1 MSNTELT
8 PIRKGNE
15 YTLTIESLAY
25 GGRGIGR
32 LQDFVIFVDHALPG
46 QTVRILLYKKRKGY
60 GEGRILEVLT
70 ESPNAITPVCEH
82 FGICG
87 GCKTQHLEYAAQV
100 DQKRLQVEDSLR
112 RIGGFDSLEVNKII
126 SADPVYAYRNKMEF
140 SFSNRRW
147 VTNDEPADISSDFAL
162 GLHIPGRFDKILDIR
177 NCHLQPDVGNRI
189 LNLVRKV
196 ALEKG
201 LKPYDAKTHNGF
213 LRHLMLRY
221 GFRTNELMVNL
232 VTSYEN
238 PELVLP
244 LVEELKSNIPEIT
257 SIVNNI
263 NTRKGDTAYGEWELL
278 LHGEPFIREKIG
290 DLTFRISAN
299 SFFQTNSIQV
309 ENLYSVIKESAQ
321 LKGEETVFDLYC
333 GAGTIG
339 LSLAGKAREV
349 IGLEIAPSSVDDA
362 RQNAVLNGIE
372 NITFIRANLDTYF
385 TQSHKNLDKPDVVV
399 VDPPRVGLHEN
410 TVNGLV
416 KLNADRI
423 VYVSCNPTTLA
434 RDLKLLTAGGYKLT
448 DTTVV
453 DMFPHTAHIETVATL
468 VRNELI

>member
-15 YTLTIESLAY
+15 YILTIESLAY

-189 LNLVRKV
+189 LNRVRKV

-321 LKGEETVFDLYC
+321 LKGEETVF
-333 GAGTIG
+333 
-339 LSLAGKAREV
+339 
-349 IGLEIAPSSVDDA
+349 
-362 RQNAVLNGIE
+362 
-372 NITFIRANLDTYF
+372 
-385 TQSHKNLDKPDVVV
+385 
-399 VDPPRVGLHEN
+399 
-410 TVNGLV
+410 
-416 KLNADRI
+416 
-423 VYVSCNPTTLA
+423 
-434 RDLKLLTAGGYKLT
+434 
-448 DTTVV
+448 
-453 DMFPHTAHIETVATL
+453 
-468 VRNELI
+468 